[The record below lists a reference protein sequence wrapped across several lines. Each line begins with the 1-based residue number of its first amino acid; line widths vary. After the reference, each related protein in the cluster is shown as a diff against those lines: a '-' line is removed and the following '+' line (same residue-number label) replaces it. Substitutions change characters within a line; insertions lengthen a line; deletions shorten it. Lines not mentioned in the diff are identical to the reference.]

1 MSRFDRLSRL
11 DVEEPCHAD
20 WNTMKGD
27 ESRRFCSGCRKH
39 VHNLS
44 EMSADEAEALLNSGP
59 VCVRFRRDDRGRL
72 ITKTALIGGLAILAA
87 GCASPALESGE
98 ELTGKVSVPQH
109 DVTGTPLTD
118 IKDDKKPEPEITMG
132 AIAMPTEVMGEIS
145 APDSKG
151 DATAKRKS
159 GP

>member
-11 DVEEPCHAD
+11 DVKEPCSAD
-20 WNTMKGD
+20 WNAMTGD
-27 ESRRFCSGCRKH
+27 DSRRFCSGCRKH

-44 EMSADEAEALLNSGP
+44 EMSADEAEALLNSGS

-118 IKDDKKPEPEITMG
+118 TQDDKKPEPGLTMG
-132 AIAMPTEVMGEIS
+132 AIAMPTGIMGEIS
-145 APDSKG
+145 VPDSKG
-151 DATAKRKS
+151 NATAKKKS